1 MADVEA
7 MIELLGEP
15 KGMGVQIAI
24 DDFGTGYSSLSYLRR
39 LPADVLKIAKPFVDE
54 MGGAG
59 EQARLLGAIISL
71 GETLQMLTV
80 AEGVEF
86 EYQAEGLRML
96 GCDLAQGFHFS
107 RPLAPGPFGQ
117 HLRGG
122 LNARDLAVAEPG
134 SANSDREDFV
144 PLPAS
149 GDMRPMTRW
158 RSTGSAG

>member
-24 DDFGTGYSSLSYLRR
+24 DDFGTGYSSLSPASVAHRR
-39 LPADVLKIAKPFVDE
+39 AENRKPFVDE